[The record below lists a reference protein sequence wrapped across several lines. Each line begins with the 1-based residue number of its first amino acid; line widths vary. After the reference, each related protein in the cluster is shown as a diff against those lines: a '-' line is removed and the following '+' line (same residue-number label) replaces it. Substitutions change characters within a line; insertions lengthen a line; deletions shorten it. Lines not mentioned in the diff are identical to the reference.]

1 MARLRILRDRTH
13 GEETQLS
20 AQRRARKAKPARR
33 RSRSRKSDP
42 DETMNIIAGI
52 LVVILIG
59 LGIYFYQ
66 TTQKTG
72 ALEAPTQVAMV
83 VGK

>member
-1 MARLRILRDRTH
+1 MAKKRTV
-13 GEETQLS
+13 
-20 AQRRARKAKPARR
+20 RKVARKKAAKPARR
-33 RSRSRKSDP
+33 RARSRKSDP

-72 ALEAPTQVAMV
+72 AIEAPAQVAMV
-83 VGK
+83 AGNS

>member
-1 MARLRILRDRTH
+1 MAKKRTV
-13 GEETQLS
+13 
-20 AQRRARKAKPARR
+20 RKASRKKAAKPARR
-33 RSRSRKSDP
+33 RASRKASDTE
-42 DETMNIIAGI
+42 ETMNIIAGI

-72 ALEAPTQVAMV
+72 EIEPPTQMAMV
-83 VGK
+83 VQS

>member
-1 MARLRILRDRTH
+1 MAKKRT
-13 GEETQLS
+13 
-20 AQRRARKAKPARR
+20 AARRTKTARPKPTARR
-33 RSRSRKSDP
+33 RSSRGSSSGTS

-66 TTQKTG
+66 AQQKTG
-72 ALEAPTQVAMV
+72 AIEPAVQVAMIDAQ
-83 VGK
+83 

>member
-1 MARLRILRDRTH
+1 MAKKRKT
-13 GEETQLS
+13 
-20 AQRRARKAKPARR
+20 ARKATRPKAAAR
-33 RSRSRKSDP
+33 RSRSKKSDP
-42 DETMNIIAGI
+42 DEMMNIIAGI

-66 TTQKTG
+66 TLQKTG
-72 ALEAPTQVAMV
+72 AIEAPAQVAMV

>member
-1 MARLRILRDRTH
+1 MAKRRKVT
-13 GEETQLS
+13 
-20 AQRRARKAKPARR
+20 RARKVRR
-33 RSRSRKSDP
+33 QRKNADQE
-42 DETMNIIAGI
+42 ETMNIIAGI

-72 ALEAPTQVAMV
+72 ALPLSNAVAMAV
-83 VGK
+83 DN

>member
-1 MARLRILRDRTH
+1 MAKKRT
-13 GEETQLS
+13 
-20 AQRRARKAKPARR
+20 AARRTKAARPKAAARR
-33 RSRSRKSDP
+33 RSPRRSSGGTS

-66 TTQKTG
+66 AQQKTG
-72 ALEAPTQVAMV
+72 AIEPLTQVAMMA
-83 VGK
+83 GE

>member
-1 MARLRILRDRTH
+1 MAKKRIVR
-13 GEETQLS
+13 
-20 AQRRARKAKPARR
+20 RKATKPKAAARR
-33 RSRSRKSDP
+33 PRSKKSDA
-42 DETMNIIAGI
+42 DETMNIVAGI

-72 ALEAPTQVAMV
+72 ALPAPTQVAMV
-83 VGK
+83 AAK

>member
-1 MARLRILRDRTH
+1 MAKKRTV
-13 GEETQLS
+13 
-20 AQRRARKAKPARR
+20 RKVARKKAAKPARR

-72 ALEAPTQVAMV
+72 ALPPPTQVSMV
-83 VGK
+83 GNY

>member
-1 MARLRILRDRTH
+1 MAKKRKMV
-13 GEETQLS
+13 
-20 AQRRARKAKPARR
+20 RRKAAKAKPARR
-33 RSRSRKSDP
+33 SRSKKSDP

-72 ALEAPTQVAMV
+72 AIEAPTQVAMV
-83 VGK
+83 MGTT

>member
-1 MARLRILRDRTH
+1 MAKKRKMV
-13 GEETQLS
+13 
-20 AQRRARKAKPARR
+20 RRKAAKAKPARR
-33 RSRSRKSDP
+33 RSRSKKSDP

-72 ALEAPTQVAMV
+72 AIETPTQFAMIATQ
-83 VGK
+83 

>member
-1 MARLRILRDRTH
+1 MAKKRKVM
-13 GEETQLS
+13 
-20 AQRRARKAKPARR
+20 RARKFARPKAAARR
-33 RSRSRKSDP
+33 SSSSA

-66 TTQKTG
+66 ASQKTG
-72 ALEAPTQVAMV
+72 ALPMSTAVAMQQLSH
-83 VGK
+83 

>member
-1 MARLRILRDRTH
+1 MAKKRKMVR
-13 GEETQLS
+13 
-20 AQRRARKAKPARR
+20 RKATKAKTARR
-33 RSRSRKSDP
+33 RSRKKSDP

-83 VGK
+83 VQG

>member
-1 MARLRILRDRTH
+1 MAMKRKKT
-13 GEETQLS
+13 T
-20 AQRRARKAKPARR
+20 RARKAARAKPAARR
-33 RSRSRKSDP
+33 RSSRSSSGAS

-66 TTQKTG
+66 AQQKTG
-72 ALEAPTQVAMV
+72 AIAPPTQVAMV
-83 VGK
+83 AGE

>member
-1 MARLRILRDRTH
+1 MAMKRKKT
-13 GEETQLS
+13 T
-20 AQRRARKAKPARR
+20 RARKAARPKAAAR
-33 RSRSRKSDP
+33 KRASRSSGAS

-66 TTQKTG
+66 TQQKTG
-72 ALEAPTQVAMV
+72 AIAPPTQVAMV
-83 VGK
+83 AGE

>member
-1 MARLRILRDRTH
+1 MAK
-13 GEETQLS
+13 
-20 AQRRARKAKPARR
+20 RRKAVRRKAAKAKPARR
-33 RSRSRKSDP
+33 SRSKKSDP

-66 TTQKTG
+66 ANQKSG
-72 ALEAPTQVAMV
+72 ALSPLTQVAMV
-83 VGK
+83 TAQ

>member
-1 MARLRILRDRTH
+1 MAKKRT
-13 GEETQLS
+13 
-20 AQRRARKAKPARR
+20 AARRTKAARPKAAARR
-33 RSRSRKSDP
+33 RSPRRSSSSGTS

-66 TTQKTG
+66 AQQKTG
-72 ALEAPTQVAMV
+72 AIEPAVKVAV
-83 VGK
+83 LAGK

>member
-1 MARLRILRDRTH
+1 
-13 GEETQLS
+13 
-20 AQRRARKAKPARR
+20 
-33 RSRSRKSDP
+33 
-42 DETMNIIAGI
+42 MNIIAGI

-72 ALEAPTQVAMV
+72 AIEPTTRVAMIAAQ
-83 VGK
+83 

>member
-1 MARLRILRDRTH
+1 MAKKRIV
-13 GEETQLS
+13 
-20 AQRRARKAKPARR
+20 RRRKATRPKAAARR
-33 RSRSRKSDP
+33 RAAAPRRKASDTE
-42 DETMNIIAGI
+42 ETMNIIAGI

-66 TTQKTG
+66 TTQKAG
-72 ALEAPTQVAMV
+72 ALEAPTQVAMA

>member
-1 MARLRILRDRTH
+1 MAKK
-13 GEETQLS
+13 
-20 AQRRARKAKPARR
+20 RKAVRRKASKAKASRR
-33 RSRSRKSDP
+33 RKSSDAE
-42 DETMNIIAGI
+42 ETMNIIAGI

-72 ALEAPTQVAMV
+72 AIEPPTQVAMV
-83 VGK
+83 TAR